1 MPDHNSQEITLPI
14 RLLPSRRQRFGL
26 IVLIAAAL
34 AFSLYVARVR
44 SPLDTKS
51 AILFLF
57 VAGPLFCGLVREVFF
72 LRPKSSYWIEIAK
85 DGMRT
90 SSPILV
96 RHYEWRELAPFTFE
110 VESVEGIKAGLVY
123 IHLPGEKCKIYADD
137 FASRLAPDKE
147 NATRIFCEFLNR
159 ARKESLAEDLD
170 GRNGKLELPYG
181 LRVAPDGLGAH
192 SERQRALAAWRSHE
206 PMERAALRPQKDRLP
221 DER

>member
-1 MPDHNSQEITLPI
+1 MPSHDSQEVTLPI

-26 IVLIAAAL
+26 IVFMAAAL
-34 AFSLYVARVR
+34 AFSLYVAHIR

-57 VAGPLFCGLVREVFF
+57 VAGPLFCGLVREIFF

-110 VESVEGIKAGLVY
+110 VKSVEGIKTGLVY
-123 IHLPGEKCKIYADD
+123 IHLTSERGKICADD
-137 FASRLAPDKE
+137 FASRLALDKE
-147 NATRIFCEFLNR
+147 NSTRVFCEFLNR
-159 ARKESLAEDLD
+159 ARKESLADGPK

-192 SERQRALAAWRSHE
+192 AERQRALAAWQSHE
-206 PMERAALRPQKDRLP
+206 PIERAALRPQKDRLR